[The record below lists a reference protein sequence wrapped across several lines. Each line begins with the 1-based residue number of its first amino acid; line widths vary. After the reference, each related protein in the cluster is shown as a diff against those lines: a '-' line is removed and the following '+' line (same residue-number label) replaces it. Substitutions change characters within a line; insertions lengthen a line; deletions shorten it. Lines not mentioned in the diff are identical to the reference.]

1 MIGVHRRAAP
11 PDFRMKP
18 ESENTLSQDAWNR
31 WGPDDERGALNHIGA
46 EEVKRA
52 TALVKT
58 GEVLR
63 LAQLL
68 SSKTPVPSHRC
79 GLQHFMGRDGG
90 DYAVAGSKRPG
101 GFQFAEDTVVMPLH
115 IGTHVDALCH
125 AWYDDKLYNG
135 YLGDSIRSTTG
146 AMRLGVEKMPPVV
159 TRGLLLDLVRLKGR
173 VLQPGEV
180 ISQADLEAAAAAAG
194 VSPGKGDAI
203 LLRTGWL
210 EAQKGVKKP
219 DFNIEPGIDLQAAL
233 WLARREVAI
242 VGADNFAVEV
252 LPFAEGTVF
261 PVHQCLIRDFGVPL
275 LEGLMLDPL
284 VASDRHEFLFMAAAL
299 PIVGATGSPLAPVAV
314 L

>member
-1 MIGVHRRAAP
+1 MNENMSAIES
-11 PDFRMKP
+11 KP
-18 ESENTLSQDAWNR
+18 NAWSR
-31 WGPDDERGALNHIGA
+31 WGCDDEKGALNFIGPD
-46 EEVKRA
+46 EVKRA
-52 TALVKT
+52 STLVRT

-68 SSKTPVPSHRC
+68 SSKTPVPAHRC

-135 YLGDSIRSTTG
+135 YLGDTIRSTTG
-146 AMRLGVEKMPPVV
+146 AARLGVEKMPPIF
-159 TRGLLLDLVRLKGR
+159 TRGILLDFVRLRGR
-173 VLQPGEV
+173 VLEPGES
-180 ISQADLEAAAAAAG
+180 IDAADMQAAAMAAG
-194 VSPGKGDAI
+194 IDVGRGDAV

-210 EAQKGVKKP
+210 ESQKGIKKP
-219 DFNIEPGIDLQAAL
+219 SFDVEPGINVEAAM
-233 WLARREVAI
+233 WLVERDVAI

-252 LPFAEGTVF
+252 LPFPQGQVF
-261 PVHQCLIRDFGVPL
+261 PVHQCLIRDYGMPL

-284 VASDRHEFLFMAAAL
+284 VASGRHEFLFVASAL
-299 PIVGATGSPLAPVAV
+299 PIVGATGSPLSPVAV

>member
-1 MIGVHRRAAP
+1 MTSVTQ
-11 PDFRMKP
+11 
-18 ESENTLSQDAWNR
+18 NAWAR
-31 WGPDDERGALNHIGA
+31 WGVDDERGALNLIGPD
-46 EEVKRA
+46 EVKRA
-52 TALVKT
+52 SMLVRT

-101 GFQFAEDTVVMPLH
+101 GFQFAEDSVVMPLH

-135 YLGDSIRSTTG
+135 FPGDTIRSTTG
-146 AMRLGVEKMPPVV
+146 AMRLGVEKMPPIF
-159 TRGLLLDLVRLKGR
+159 TRGVLLDLVRLKGR
-173 VLQPGEV
+173 VLEPGES
-180 ISQADLEAAAAAAG
+180 IGAADLAAAALAAG
-194 VSPGKGDAI
+194 VQPGRGDAV

-210 EAQKGVKKP
+210 ESQKDVKKP
-219 DFNIEPGIDLQAAL
+219 SFDVEPGIDVEAAM
-233 WLARREVAI
+233 WLVERDVAI

-252 LPFAEGTVF
+252 LPFPEGKVF
-261 PVHQCLIRDFGVPL
+261 PVHQLLIRDFGMPL

-284 VASDRHEFLFMAAAL
+284 VASGRFEFLFVASPL
-299 PIVGATGSPLAPVAV
+299 PIVGATGSPLSPVAV

>member
-1 MIGVHRRAAP
+1 M
-11 PDFRMKP
+11 
-18 ESENTLSQDAWNR
+18 SQEAWNR
-31 WGPDDERGALNHIGA
+31 WGPDDERGALNLIGPGQ
-46 EEVKRA
+46 VRRA
-52 TALVKT
+52 TALVTT

-63 LAQLL
+63 LAQML

-101 GFQFAEDTVVMPLH
+101 GFQFAEDTVIMPLH

-135 YLGDSIRSTTG
+135 YLGDTIRSTSG
-146 AMRLGVEKMPPVV
+146 ATRLGVEKMPPVV

-173 VLQPGEV
+173 LLAPGES
-180 ISQADLEAAAAAAG
+180 IGAADLEAAARAAG
-194 VSPGKGDAI
+194 VQPGKGDAI

-210 EAQKGVKKP
+210 EAQKGVKQP
-219 DFNIEPGIDLQAAL
+219 DFNIEPGIDLEAAL
-233 WLARREVAI
+233 WLARRDVAI

-252 LPFAEGTVF
+252 LPFAAGTVF
-261 PVHQCLIRDFGVPL
+261 PVHQCLIRDHGVPL

-284 VASDRHEFLFMAAAL
+284 VTSGRHEFLFMAAAL